1 MKKQTICRYIIHI
14 QSQNLE
20 VYVSVQKLNF
30 FSKTENFTSPL
41 LRSETKSTFFSWSL
55 GMTQTRTF
63 SFFAIIWAKMDEIQ
77 KFLRE
82 LFRINGDIY
91 DAKYEVH
98 LNNIKWSG
106 A

>member
-20 VYVSVQKLNF
+20 VYVSVQKLTI

-41 LRSETKSTFFSWSL
+41 LRSETSQHFLAVFWVWHKL
-55 GMTQTRTF
+55 ECCP
-63 SFFAIIWAKMDEIQ
+63 FFAIIRAKMDEIQ

>member
-30 FSKTENFTSPL
+30 FQKLKILQVHFCVQRLSQHFLAVVWVWHKLECCP
-41 LRSETKSTFFSWSL
+41 
-55 GMTQTRTF
+55 
-63 SFFAIIWAKMDEIQ
+63 FFAIIRAKMDEIQ